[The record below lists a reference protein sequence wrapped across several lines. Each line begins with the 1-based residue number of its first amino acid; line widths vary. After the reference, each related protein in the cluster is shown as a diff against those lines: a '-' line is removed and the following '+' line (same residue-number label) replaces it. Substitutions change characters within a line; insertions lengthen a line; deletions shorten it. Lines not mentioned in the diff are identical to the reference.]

1 MKVGDK
7 VRFSSKY
14 KQYACRKMN
23 GFYLGAQPQRIVESI
38 RDANW
43 IRLTTLRLMN
53 NIGEITGIEPP
64 WSSYH
69 NRIWVKFV
77 SLSASKYSTKYLF
90 DDFDLEVIPQ

>member
-1 MKVGDK
+1 
-7 VRFSSKY
+7 
-14 KQYACRKMN
+14 MN

-53 NIGEITGIEPP
+53 NIGEITGIEP
-64 WSSYH
+64 H
-69 NRIWVKFV
+69 DRIWVKFV